1 MSHTNTVRDS
11 IENVLQQIAD
21 AYVKKAG
28 LGSTKHP
35 SGKAPDGT
43 VDATPGPRSQENSA
57 DVKRLYSAS
66 PDEGGSKQTQDD
78 VQPNVGVRQ
87 SATGED
93 PAHETGSV
101 SMTPE
106 DDQIGGKTS
115 HPARAD
121 KIKSAEDLQR
131 YCDQATKLASAILDD
146 FERTL
151 RAGNPYEVAGYMSA
165 YAADHIPQMESMDDL
180 GVDPAQIKCA
190 EDAHSILSQ
199 TILEGM
205 SLAHLCADYLD
216 SYIKTAE
223 EIEEN
228 PEILAALSGGEAP
241 EMTDEEAEV
250 AEDEDEEI
258 PPELLLSLL
267 QHADSGEEEE
277 EEGEDEVDPELLAL
291 LMHLNQNDEEDSD
304 SDISEEDDEEA
315 LRAALQDAEGK
326 TASARRKFKSAEQ
339 LRRYNKYRQIIN
351 EYVNS

>member
-43 VDATPGPRSQENSA
+43 VDATPGPRAQENSA

-66 PDEGGSKQTQDD
+66 PDEGGPKQTQDD

-101 SMTPE
+101 SMIPE

-151 RAGNPYEVAGYMSA
+151 RTSNPYEVAGYMSA
-165 YAADHIPQMESMDDL
+165 YTADHIPQMENMEDI
-180 GVDPAQIKCA
+180 GVDAAQIKLA
-190 EDAHSILSQ
+190 EDAHSVLSQ

-267 QHADSGEEEE
+267 QHDDSDEEEE

-304 SDISEEDDEEA
+304 SDIGEEDDEEA

-326 TASARRKFKSAEQ
+326 TASAKRKFKSAEQ

>member
-151 RAGNPYEVAGYMSA
+151 RASNPYEVAGYMSA

-180 GVDPAQIKCA
+180 GVDPAQIKLA

>member
-1 MSHTNTVRDS
+1 M
-11 IENVLQQIAD
+11 I
-21 AYVKKAG
+21 
-28 LGSTKHP
+28 
-35 SGKAPDGT
+35 
-43 VDATPGPRSQENSA
+43 
-57 DVKRLYSAS
+57 
-66 PDEGGSKQTQDD
+66 
-78 VQPNVGVRQ
+78 
-87 SATGED
+87 
-93 PAHETGSV
+93 
-101 SMTPE
+101 PE

-151 RAGNPYEVAGYMSA
+151 RTSNPYEVAGYMSA
-165 YAADHIPQMESMDDL
+165 YTADHIPQMENMEDI
-180 GVDPAQIKCA
+180 GVDAAQIKLA
-190 EDAHSILSQ
+190 EDAHSVLSQ

-267 QHADSGEEEE
+267 QHD
-277 EEGEDEVDPELLAL
+277 
-291 LMHLNQNDEEDSD
+291 DSD
-304 SDISEEDDEEA
+304 EKRKKKAKTRSIRNCSHS
-315 LRAALQDAEGK
+315 LCTSTRMMRK
-326 TASARRKFKSAEQ
+326 TATQTSVKKMMKKRCGLPYRMRRK
-339 LRRYNKYRQIIN
+339 
-351 EYVNS
+351 NSKCQA

>member
-106 DDQIGGKTS
+106 DDQISGKTS

-151 RAGNPYEVAGYMSA
+151 RASNPYEVAGYMSA